1 VTTRLGIL
9 GGAFDP
15 IHAGHLDAAAA
26 ALGALSLEQVLFV
39 PTHVPPH
46 RDAPR
51 ASSFHRFAMAAL
63 AVQDTPAFVLSDM
76 ELRHLG
82 PSYTAVTL
90 RHLHARGLSPSQ
102 LFFITGVD
110 AFAEI
115 ATWHD
120 YPAVLDASH
129 FVVVSRPGY
138 PLDALP
144 AHLAELQHRF
154 VEVEDPARVD
164 TPATGTSIFFVRAK
178 TTDVSS
184 TDVRRRLA
192 SGDVL
197 DDLVPKPVADY
208 AHRHRL
214 YQPAPGAAGQLHDQE

>member
-1 VTTRLGIL
+1 MRLGIL
-9 GGAFDP
+9 GGTFDP

-26 ALGALSLEQVLFV
+26 ALRALALDRVLFV
-39 PTHVPPH
+39 PSHVPPH

-51 ASSFHRFAMAAL
+51 ASSYHRFAMVAL
-63 AVQDTPAFVLSDM
+63 ALQPWPAFILSDL
-76 ELRHLG
+76 ELRETG

-90 RHLHARGLSPSQ
+90 RRLRERGLVASQ
-102 LFFITGVD
+102 LFVITGAD

-120 YPAVLDASH
+120 YPAVLDAGH

-138 PLDALP
+138 RLDDLRARLP
-144 AHLAELQHRF
+144 ELRHRL
-154 VEVEDPARVD
+154 VDAGDAPRDGAPAY
-164 TPATGTSIFFVRAK
+164 GTSIYLLRAT

-192 SGDVL
+192 ERDPL
-197 DDLVPKPVADY
+197 DDLVPRAVAEY

-214 YQPAPGAAGQLHDQE
+214 YHPARDAADVLHDQE